1 MNKLTRRERE
11 ILTLYVEL
19 GSLALVAE
27 RLNLALSTVKNLL
40 GYTRARHKVRST
52 AQLTYLLGAGDLDES

>member
-40 GYTRARHKVRST
+40 GDTRVRYEVRSIG
-52 AQLTYLLGAGDLDES
+52 QLTYLLGAGELDES